1 MLNVFS
7 RFDASSDCDW
17 LVGSKPVAAQWGTIM
32 DETSHL
38 HSFIAGVCSCGQ
50 HDAAMNL
57 SHEEAL
63 SNQVDIALVR
73 GLFPDPVLR
82 RTLLKTVSASV
93 LLGALASIVPVDT
106 LKAIAQERKP
116 LEKAKLNVG
125 FLPITCAAPLIFGE
139 KLGSYAK
146 EGLDVTLQKIA
157 GIAIIRD
164 KMINGE
170 LDISQQVMP
179 VALTMT
185 AGLGGNTQSI
195 KVLTILNQN
204 GNSLVLANKHKENR
218 DPKNWKGFTFAVPFE
233 QSHQTMQLRNYLAAA
248 GLDPDTDVKYR
259 VVPPTEYVS
268 SLRVGSIDGFF
279 GGEPGGQRAVF
290 EGAGFIHL
298 ISKEIWDGHPCCSV
312 TAAESWINQNPNTFM
327 SFYRAIIAS
336 SLHIAKKENRADMAK
351 VLAQPQYLNAPEIVV
366 EQVITGR
373 YADGLGAI
381 KNDPQRVDYQPFP
394 HYSAAVW
401 LMVQLRRWNMLKEDV
416 DYKKLAEQVML
427 AADAGKIMR
436 EQGVTPPNGGFRT
449 EIILGKAFDSNEPE
463 EYLRG
468 VRKPT

>member
-1 MLNVFS
+1 V
-7 RFDASSDCDW
+7 RD
-17 LVGSKPVAAQWGTIM
+17 
-32 DETSHL
+32 TSHL
-38 HSFIAGVCSCGQ
+38 HSFVGGICPCGQ
-50 HDAAMNL
+50 HDAAQGF
-57 SHEEAL
+57 SAEEVV
-63 SNQVDIALVR
+63 SSQIDTALVH
-73 GLFPDPVLR
+73 GLFPDPMLR
-82 RTLLKTVSASV
+82 RTLLKTVGASA
-93 LLGALASIVPVDT
+93 LLGALGSIVSLDT

-116 LEKAKLNVG
+116 LEKTKLNVG
-125 FLPITCAAPLIFGE
+125 FLPITCATPLIYGE

-146 EGLDVTLQKIA
+146 EGLEVTLQKIA
-157 GIAIIRD
+157 GIALIRD

-170 LDISQQVMP
+170 LDVSQQVMP
-179 VALTMT
+179 VALTMS

-204 GNSLVLANKHKENR
+204 GNSLVLANKHKTNR

-233 QSHQTMQLRNYLAAA
+233 QSHQTMQLRNYIAAA

-279 GGEPGGQRAVF
+279 GGEPGGQRAVY

-312 TAAESWINQNPNTFM
+312 TAAESWIKQNPNTFM
-327 SFYRAIIAS
+327 AFYRAIIAS
-336 SLHIAKKENRADMAK
+336 SLFVAKKENRADMAK
-351 VLAQPQYLNAPEIVV
+351 VLAQPQYLNAPEVVV

-381 KNDPQRVDYQPFP
+381 KNDPARIDYQPFP

-401 LMVQLRRWNMLKEDV
+401 LMVQLRRWNMLKEDI

-427 AADAGKIMR
+427 ATDATRIMQ
-436 EQGVTPPNGGFRT
+436 EQGVTPPQGGFRT
-449 EIILGKAFDSNEPE
+449 ETILGKPFNSSEPE
-463 EYLRG
+463 AYLKS